1 MDLASPLHSLIPALS
16 AATLEV
22 LSGTESALGTTQI
35 ARLAGRGSAAGH
47 QKSLDRLVEHGLV
60 IAEPVNRGFI
70 YRLNRDHVLIPAL
83 LAALEARD
91 VTLRRL
97 TAGVEN
103 LAPAVAHASVFG
115 SFARQA
121 GTEDSDI
128 DLLLVVEDE
137 ETRHDPG
144 WVAQLR
150 ALENSV
156 RSWTGNR
163 LEPLV
168 FSYETL
174 TAAVR
179 EQEPVVDSVVR
190 QHTLLAGASLVPLLN
205 SLTADD
211 RPARSR

>member
-35 ARLAGRGSAAGH
+35 ANLAGRGSAAGH
-47 QKSLDRLVEHGLV
+47 QKNLDRLVEHGLV

-83 LAALEARD
+83 VAALAAGD
-91 VTLRRL
+91 VIMRRL
-97 TAGVEN
+97 TAGVAN
-103 LAPAVAHASVFG
+103 LTPAVAHASVFG
-115 SFARQA
+115 SFARGA
-121 GTEDSDI
+121 GTVDSDI

-137 ETRHDPG
+137 ETRHDLE

-150 ALENSV
+150 ALEDSV
-156 RSWTGNR
+156 LAWTGNR

-179 EQEPVVDSVVR
+179 GEEPIVDSVVP
-190 QHTLLAGASLVPLLN
+190 QHFLLAGAPLVPLLN
-205 SLTADD
+205 ALTGDD
-211 RPARSR
+211 RKARSR